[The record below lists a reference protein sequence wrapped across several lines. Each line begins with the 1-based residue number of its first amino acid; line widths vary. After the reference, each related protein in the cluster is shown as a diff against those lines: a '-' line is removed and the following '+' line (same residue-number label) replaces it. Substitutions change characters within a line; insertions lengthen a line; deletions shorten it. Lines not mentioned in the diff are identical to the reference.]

1 MVMNLILVCM
11 VCQCNKYVIPKL
23 ISRKD
28 LGYKGYEFLTI
39 ANFVALLL
47 LPCLLDV
54 NLLSLSVNSA
64 VDLLP
69 ACFRFS
75 NTNTPAVDS
84 LPACFRFSNTNT
96 PAVDLLPACF
106 RFSNMN
112 TPAVDLLPAC
122 F

>member
-1 MVMNLILVCM
+1 MNLILVCM
-11 VCQCNKYVIPKL
+11 VCQCNVYVIPES
-23 ISRKD
+23 IRRKD

-47 LPCLLDV
+47 LPCLLDF
-54 NLLSLSVNSA
+54 NLLSLSVSSAVDLLPACFRFSNMNYPA

-75 NTNTPAVDS
+75 NTN
-84 LPACFRFSNTNT
+84 N

-106 RFSNMN
+106 RFSDTNY
-112 TPAVDLLPAC
+112 PVVDLLPAC

>member
-1 MVMNLILVCM
+1 MLGPCTVLIREPGEKIVFDRTMVMNLILVCM
-11 VCQCNKYVIPKL
+11 VCQCNVYVIPES
-23 ISRKD
+23 IRRKD

-69 ACFRFS
+69 ACF
-75 NTNTPAVDS
+75 
-84 LPACFRFSNTNT
+84 
-96 PAVDLLPACF
+96 
-106 RFSNMN
+106 
-112 TPAVDLLPAC
+112 
-122 F
+122 